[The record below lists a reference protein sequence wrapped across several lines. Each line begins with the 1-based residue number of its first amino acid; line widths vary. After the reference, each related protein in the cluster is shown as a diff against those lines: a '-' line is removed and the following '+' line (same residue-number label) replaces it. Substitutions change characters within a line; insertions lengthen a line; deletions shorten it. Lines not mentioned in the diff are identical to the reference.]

1 MNKKRAVI
9 LSVCGTVAVVMAGIL
24 IFIGILDGIERSQY
38 QNLTINI
45 PLVLLLGMLFI
56 AGAVMLSIGIRG
68 IKSGKHDPKGG
79 NKNPNDTKEAM

>member
-45 PLVLLLGMLFI
+45 PLVFCWD
-56 AGAVMLSIGIRG
+56 AFYRRR
-68 IKSGKHDPKGG
+68 K
-79 NKNPNDTKEAM
+79 